1 MATEP
6 EETSMTAEEYLALE
20 EVSEVK
26 HEYVAGHVYAMSGG
40 TLAHDAVGNNV
51 RALIRAH
58 VRGSRCR
65 LFGPDVILRVS
76 PEVYYYPDALVVCD
90 DAIDLSV
97 REVRTPRLI
106 VEVLSGST
114 EANDRGAKF
123 MSYQTLDTF
132 EEYLLVDARRRSVER
147 FRRGERRLWIYQQ
160 YAPHASVSLETIGL
174 TCAMADFYDGTG
186 M

>member
-6 EETSMTAEEYLALE
+6 EETRMTAEEYLALE

-26 HEYVAGHVYAMSGG
+26 HEFVAGHVYAMSGG
-40 TLAHDAVGNNV
+40 TLAHDTVSNNM
-51 RALIRAH
+51 RAH

-123 MSYQTLDTF
+123 MNCQTLGTF
-132 EEYLLVDARRRSVER
+132 EEYLL
-147 FRRGERRLWIYQQ
+147 
-160 YAPHASVSLETIGL
+160 
-174 TCAMADFYDGTG
+174 
-186 M
+186 